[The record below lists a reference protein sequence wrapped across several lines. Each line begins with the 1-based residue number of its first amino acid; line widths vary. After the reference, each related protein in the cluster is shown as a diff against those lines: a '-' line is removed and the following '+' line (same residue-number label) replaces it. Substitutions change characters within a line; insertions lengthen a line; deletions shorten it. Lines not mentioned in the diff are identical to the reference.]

1 MVVGGKVSLEPD
13 DGSEIQMG
21 GGLIEEEKMRLDEES
36 SSESDSH
43 PPSSRHIL
51 RGLGEHRSGESETV
65 KNGSSLGLEHGRVEL
80 LNLLVDGIESELVD
94 VVGNG
99 ELLSELLESL
109 DLLLGGSDTEVE
121 GLDIRRLDGSSNDV
135 DLGKDREGTGKD
147 ELLSEFEKRLRDVH
161 RCDQGYRYLARRW
174 IAGR

>member
-1 MVVGGKVSLEPD
+1 LGETHENEDVVVGGKVSLEPD

-21 GGLIEEEKMRLDEES
+21 GRLIEEEKMRLDEEG

-43 PPSSRHIL
+43 PPSSGHIL
-51 RGLGEHRSGESETV
+51 RGLGEHGSGESETV
-65 KNGSSLGLEHGRVEL
+65 KNGSGLGLEHGRVEL

-135 DLGKDREGTGKD
+135 DLRERGRKGTRRD
-147 ELLSEFEKRLRDVH
+147 ELLVEELGVEFEERTSM
-161 RCDQGYRYLARRW
+161 
-174 IAGR
+174 